1 MNLRNLVLFSA
12 LILGLPAVAQP
23 NNLAPAIGE
32 ASTTVVKVSTYA
44 SQPALVDSV
53 NTHWVETPTGIIVI
67 DTQRIVPEAMRAIGH
82 IRALRKPVLAIIIT
96 HPHTDHYGGLPLFR
110 EAFPSARVYA
120 SADTIRSM
128 REDSKGYNAARRHRH
143 GEMFV
148 TQQQIAATLPNAV
161 LHDGQEL
168 EIGGLKLRVSEL
180 RASEAEVTTLLHIP
194 GANALFVGDLVN
206 DGYVPVPFESTSA
219 WLRQLDTISTGYLH
233 TTTVYMGH
241 GRPGSLGERV
251 AAQRA
256 YLNDILTSV
265 RARIGDGSLSKADAE
280 QVSVQIERLWPF
292 WHGVGGQ
299 PRQEVLRFVA
309 GLIAKQEGATVEG
322 QAQFR

>member
-1 MNLRNLVLFSA
+1 MARIS
-12 LILGLPAVAQP
+12 
-23 NNLAPAIGE
+23 IG
-32 ASTTVVKVSTYA
+32 TYA

-53 NTHWVETPTGIIVI
+53 NTHWIETPSGIIVI

-82 IRALRKPVLAIIIT
+82 IRAVGKPVLAIFVT

-110 EAFPSARVYA
+110 EAFPSATVYA

-128 REDSKGYNAARRHRH
+128 REDSKGYNAARRQRH
-143 GEMFV
+143 GEIFV
-148 TQQQIAATLPNAV
+148 TQQQIADSLPNAV
-161 LHDGQEL
+161 LRDGQEL
-168 EIGGLKLRVSEL
+168 DIGGVMLSIAEL
-180 RASEAEVTTLLHIP
+180 RGSEAEVTTLLHIP
-194 GANALFVGDLVN
+194 EANALFVGDLVN

-219 WLRQLDTISTGYLH
+219 WLRQLDTISAGYSGM
-233 TTTVYMGH
+233 TTVYMGH
-241 GRPGSLGERV
+241 GRPGPLRERV

-256 YLNDILTSV
+256 YLSDLLTSV

-280 QVSVQIERLWPF
+280 QVSVEIERLWPF

-299 PRQEVLRFVA
+299 PRQEVIRFVA